1 MFKKFDCS
9 PRRIFVC
16 APKILRFRSRMTLT
30 RRARGRKT
38 ARDFCFICKR
48 AKLLVAVY
56 SILHE
61 HNRRRLSR
69 QPPPRR
75 RIEPSHPTRTES
87 SDPPDVFLR
96 RHFHISNANLKNCIS
111 IFLHLRPEP
120 SDLPHAAASSWAIQP
135 APRRRE
141 FSDPPR
147 PKQRFCKK
155 QSYPIV
161 PHYITSLRICQLL
174 LRI

>member
-111 IFLHLRPEP
+111 IFLHFRTEP
-120 SDLPHAAASSWAIQP
+120 SDPNRAP
-135 APRRRE
+135 APRRVPAPHRRK
-141 FSDPPR
+141 FSAAP
-147 PKQRFCKK
+147 
-155 QSYPIV
+155 
-161 PHYITSLRICQLL
+161 SLPTHPTIFYASIFASRTQI
-174 LRI
+174 